1 MNDDKRTNCD
11 IEGQL
16 AQEFVEKWATLA
28 ISLFIA
34 GAVALVVIYCFAN

>member
-1 MNDDKRTNCD
+1 MNDDDRTNFD
-11 IEGQL
+11 IEGQI

-34 GAVALVVIYCFAN
+34 GTIALILIYLFS

>member
-1 MNDDKRTNCD
+1 MDYDKRTNCD
-11 IEGQL
+11 IEDQI

-34 GAVALVVIYCFAN
+34 GTIALILIYLFS

>member
-1 MNDDKRTNCD
+1 MNDDDRTNCD
-11 IEGQL
+11 IEGQI

-34 GAVALVVIYCFAN
+34 GTIALVLIYLFS

>member
-1 MNDDKRTNCD
+1 MDYDKRTNCD
-11 IEGQL
+11 IEGQI

-34 GAVALVVIYCFAN
+34 GAVALVVIYLFS

>member
-16 AQEFVEKWATLA
+16 AEEFVEKWATLA

-34 GAVALVVIYCFAN
+34 GTIALVVIYLFS

>member
-1 MNDDKRTNCD
+1 MNDDNCD
-11 IEGQL
+11 IEGQI

-34 GAVALVVIYCFAN
+34 GAVALVVIYLFS

>member
-1 MNDDKRTNCD
+1 MDYDKRTNCD
-11 IEGQL
+11 IEGQI

-34 GAVALVVIYCFAN
+34 GTIALILIYLFS

>member
-1 MNDDKRTNCD
+1 MNDDDRTNCD
-11 IEGQL
+11 IEGQI

-34 GAVALVVIYCFAN
+34 GTIALILIYLFS